1 MCENLNWIRGMVDQ
15 VDRTELWKTVTW
27 LTKNTPYRLAGSEQE
42 KFAAEYVATR
52 NKQFFIPQARLPVE
66 RHRIIHP
73 HRARKHLIALPLF
86 ILIAY
91 L

>member
-52 NKQFFIPQARLPVE
+52 MREYGLDVTNTTFRTYNSNP
-66 RHRIIHP
+66 
-73 HRARKHLIALPLF
+73 IASSF
-86 ILIAY
+86 EVT
-91 L
+91 

>member
-42 KFAAEYVATR
+42 KLA
-52 NKQFFIPQARLPVE
+52 
-66 RHRIIHP
+66 
-73 HRARKHLIALPLF
+73 
-86 ILIAY
+86 IL
-91 L
+91 